1 MSNYS
6 YFDSN
11 LESADRIS
19 DRMEIAQ
26 ILSGLD
32 EKDIFFSFSEDDS
45 CAGVNNVLAAIYTGE
60 CERGVILDCAGA
72 RFENPAMLHKVI
84 EKLSSYAEAVGCE
97 KYDLDIF
104 RAAYKKLEKM
114 SHEDERKASEKLIP
128 LMQHIAFAI
137 HDCIRYA

>member
-6 YFDSN
+6 YFDTN
-11 LESADRIS
+11 VEVADRIS
-19 DRMEIAQ
+19 DRMQIAQ
-26 ILSGLD
+26 IVSGLED
-32 EKDIFFSFSEDDS
+32 KNIFFSEDDS
-45 CAGVNNVLAAIYTGE
+45 CAGVNGVLAAIYTGE

-72 RFENPAMLHKVI
+72 RFEKPAELHKVI
-84 EKLSSYAEAVGCE
+84 EKLTTYAEAVGCE

-104 RAAYKKLEKM
+104 QATYKKLEKM
-114 SHEDERKASEKLIP
+114 SREDERKASQKLIP

>member
-1 MSNYS
+1 MKS

-11 LESADRIS
+11 LESADRICI
-19 DRMEIAQ
+19 RMQIAQ
-26 ILSGLD
+26 ILSGEED
-32 EKDIFFSFSEDDS
+32 KDIFFSEDDS
-45 CAGVNNVLAAIYTGE
+45 CAGVNTVLAAIYTGE
-60 CERGVILDCAGA
+60 CERGVILDCAAA
-72 RFENPAMLHKVI
+72 RFEKPTELHKVI
-84 EKLSSYAEAVGCE
+84 EKLTAYAKAVGCE

>member
-6 YFDSN
+6 YFDTNAEVS
-11 LESADRIS
+11 DRIY

-26 ILSGLD
+26 ILSGLGK
-32 EKDIFFSFSEDDS
+32 KDIFFSEDDS
-45 CAGVNNVLAAIYTGE
+45 CAGVNSVLAAIYTGE
-60 CERGVILDCAGA
+60 CEHGVILDCSGA

-84 EKLSSYAEAVGCE
+84 EKLTTYAEAVGCE

-114 SHEDERKASEKLIP
+114 SREDERKASQKLIP
-128 LMQHIAFAI
+128 LIQWIAFAI
-137 HDCIRYA
+137 HDAIRYA